1 MDSRVHRK
9 LNGVTLLD
17 TTASIVD
24 VTLSRSGPNVLRIS
38 WKTKHKN
45 LPVSVFH
52 GTRPET
58 IDQRVSLERTKD
70 RSEATLSELS
80 PYVAHYFKIV
90 PEEGKAIIVGERRL
104 PLQETVN
111 TRDLGGY
118 ETADGHRL
126 KWGKVFRS
134 DHLSRLSDDD
144 IAFLKHMKIKSV
156 CDFRTL
162 VEAQNR
168 PDRFPVDGHGT
179 YFHLPVNHLKFEP
192 GLLFEKLKNGDAS
205 WLTPSFLIKG
215 YRLNLDQFA
224 TTWGA
229 VFRRLADPKGLPLL
243 FHCTGGKDRA
253 GTFAA
258 LLLLAMGVPE
268 KTVIDDYGLSNTY
281 IADVVNQIYAQLNID
296 SAYREKIA
304 PYFSAPK
311 YCIEAMLSHLHDKYG
326 SALEYLTSRAGVTQE
341 MLQAIKYQLLE

>member
-1 MDSRVHRK
+1 MTFVDKNV
-9 LNGVTLLD
+9 
-17 TTASIVD
+17 SIFD
-24 VTLSRSGPNVLRIS
+24 VTVSRSGPTALRIS
-38 WKTKHKN
+38 WKAARKN
-45 LPVSVFH
+45 LPVSVYH
-52 GTRPET
+52 GTTPET
-58 IDQRVSLERTKD
+58 INHKI
-70 RSEATLSELS
+70 SEGQTPNQTEITLSELS
-80 PYVAHYFKIV
+80 AHVAHYFKIV
-90 PEEGKAIIVGERRL
+90 PEEGRAIIAGERRL

-118 ETADGHRL
+118 ETAEGRRL

-134 DHLSRLSDDD
+134 DHLARLSDDD
-144 IAFLKHMKIKSV
+144 IGFLQQMKIQSV

-162 VEAQNR
+162 AEAQNR

-179 YFHLPVNHLKFEP
+179 HVHLPVNHLEFEP

-229 VFRRLADPKGLPLL
+229 VFKRLADPKSLPLL

-258 LLLLAMGVPE
+258 LLLLALGVPE
-268 KTVIDDYGLSNTY
+268 ETVIHDYGLSNIY

-296 SAYREKIA
+296 NAYREKIA

-311 YCIEAMLSHLHDKYG
+311 YCIEALLSHLRDKYG
-326 SALEYLTSRAGVTQE
+326 SPIEYLTSRAGVTEE